1 MSAAH
6 GVLWHLFLIQNIC
19 ARSSWLSWRGSISV
33 TSWQLG
39 SAKGAQLGHL
49 GQRPF
54 GAAAADLVPAHDRPR
69 WLPDG
74 ASLNLQVAAARALL
88 QDMAE
93 PRPRALALVYAH
105 RRRPSP
111 RVLRSASRSCPPASG
126 WIHQRRYSPWL
137 LAAGSCVNRQASPSA
152 RAPTAHLR
160 SVKRRWTALG
170 ARTCARWQGTRAR
183 WSRPM
188 QVAVTLG

>member
-1 MSAAH
+1 MASRAPPIAFRLTAH
-6 GVLWHLFLIQNIC
+6 RVLMQTSDFENIC

-33 TSWQLG
+33 TSSQLG

-126 WIHQRRYSPWL
+126 RIHQRRYSPWL
-137 LAAGSCVNRQASPSA
+137 LATGSCVNRQASPSA
-152 RAPTAHLR
+152 RAPTAAGAVRRTR
-160 SVKRRWTALG
+160 SRR
-170 ARTCARWQGTRAR
+170 
-183 WSRPM
+183 
-188 QVAVTLG
+188 